1 MKYRKFIDVVFAQEE
16 GRLGDVDTGSD
27 SVVQT
32 QFAEDA
38 DINVLAKRYGLLG
51 VPPAPPADARFY
63 GDTEDI
69 PDLRTALDRVRD
81 ATDHFMGLPAELR
94 ARFLNS
100 PAVLY
105 DFVNDSANA
114 DECVRLGLLKRVEVP
129 PVESAPPGVP
139 PGAATS

>member
-1 MKYRKFIDVVFAQEE
+1 MSYRKFTDVVF
-16 GRLGDVDTGSD
+16 GRETERYGDIDTGSE
-27 SVVQT
+27 SIVQS

-38 DINVLAKRYGLLG
+38 DINVLAKRFGLLG
-51 VPPAPPADARFY
+51 VPPAPPVDPRFY
-63 GDTEDI
+63 GDTDDI

-139 PGAATS
+139 PVPPTS